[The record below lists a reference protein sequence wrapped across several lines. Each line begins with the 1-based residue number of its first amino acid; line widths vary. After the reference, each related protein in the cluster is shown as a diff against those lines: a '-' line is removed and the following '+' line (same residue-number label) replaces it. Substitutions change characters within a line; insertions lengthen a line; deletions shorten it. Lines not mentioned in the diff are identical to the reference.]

1 MNQSSGFTLD
11 STGYLS
17 QEDTKRYYSRIG
29 LFCFI
34 LAAVS
39 FLISLAAVFLIRAT
53 VPSLINSDLKKSLLN
68 HILSF
73 LSIYCIAVPVA
84 ILALKPLPTVK
95 PIKEKLSFGKFLG
108 AFCVCFT
115 FLQVGAYISNFLVS
129 IIQRLSGKEITN
141 PLAETFS
148 IGNLAVDAIFIGI
161 LFPILEELLFR
172 KILCQRLLPI
182 GEKKAVIISAAVFGL
197 IHGNLYQFAYA
208 FLIGLVLGYV
218 YVKTGRLIYPIICHC
233 AINLYAGVFSSYV
246 VSKVRIEKIYE
257 IMMSENAMSDPEAL
271 LGQLAP
277 YASDLTVY
285 LIYTYLLLGLS
296 IAGFA
301 VLLVSVIKKKITFEQ
316 GILPTPK
323 KGRISNFFLTGGVA
337 EAIGF
342 LVFKFIFSIF
352 I

>member
-1 MNQSSGFTLD
+1 
-11 STGYLS
+11 
-17 QEDTKRYYSRIG
+17 
-29 LFCFI
+29 
-34 LAAVS
+34 
-39 FLISLAAVFLIRAT
+39 
-53 VPSLINSDLKKSLLN
+53 
-68 HILSF
+68 
-73 LSIYCIAVPVA
+73 
-84 ILALKPLPTVK
+84 
-95 PIKEKLSFGKFLG
+95 
-108 AFCVCFT
+108 
-115 FLQVGAYISNFLVS
+115 LVS

-246 VSKVRIEKIYE
+246 VSKVRIEEIYE

-337 EAIGF
+337 AAIGF
-342 LVFKFIFSIF
+342 LAFQFVFSIF

>member
-39 FLISLAAVFLIRAT
+39 FLISFAAVFLIGAAF
-53 VPSLINSDLKKSLLN
+53 PSLINSDLKKSLIN
-68 HILSF
+68 HILSI
-73 LSIYCIAVPVA
+73 LSIYCVAVPMA
-84 ILALKPLPTVK
+84 ILAVKPLPTSK

-108 AFCVCFT
+108 ALCVCFT

-129 IIQRLSGKEITN
+129 IIQRLSGKEIIN
-141 PLAETFS
+141 PIAETFS
-148 IGNLAVDAIFIGI
+148 IGNLALDAIFIGI
-161 LFPILEELLFR
+161 LFPILEELVFR
-172 KILCQRLLPI
+172 KFLCRKLLPL
-182 GEKKAVIISAAVFGL
+182 GEKKAVIISAAIFGL
-197 IHGNLYQFAYA
+197 VHGNLYQFAYA

-218 YVKTGRLIYPIICHC
+218 YVKTGRLIYTVIFHC
-233 AINLYAGVFSSYV
+233 AINLYTGVFSSYV
-246 VSKVRIEKIYE
+246 ISKVRIEEIYE
-257 IMMSENAMSDPEAL
+257 IMMAENAMNDPEAL
-271 LGQLAP
+271 LGQLVP
-277 YASDLTVY
+277 YATDLAIY
-285 LIYTYLLLGLS
+285 LIYTYVLLGLS
-296 IAGFA
+296 VAGF
-301 VLLVSVIKKKITFEQ
+301 VILLISTFKKKITFEQ

-337 EAIGF
+337 AAIGF
-342 LVFKFIFSIF
+342 LAFQFIFSIF